1 MHLTLVAG
9 HAGCGK
15 TTFARELATHRR
27 AALLDKDTLVGPL
40 TAGLL
45 AAWGCDPADRDSG
58 IYRHRVRPLEY
69 QALFDTA
76 WEMVQATD
84 VVVCAPLVTE
94 LGDPLW
100 RHDITARA
108 ERWGATVG
116 VIWVRCSPGVQAHR
130 LRDRG
135 DARDAGKLANW
146 DQWAAALIPLPIVAD
161 DQVIDND
168 GALSVLRLAA
178 RAAP

>member
-9 HAGCGK
+9 YAGCGK
-15 TTFARELATHRR
+15 TTYARELATHRR

-45 AAWGCDPADRDSG
+45 AARGCDPADRDSG
-58 IYRHRVRPLEY
+58 TYRDRVRPLEY

-84 VVVCAPLVTE
+84 VVVCAPMVAE

-100 RHDITARA
+100 RHDIAARA
-108 ERWGATVG
+108 EQRGATVA
-116 VIWVRCSPGVQAHR
+116 VVWVRCSPGVQLHR

-135 DARDAGKLANW
+135 DARDVGKLANW
-146 DQWAAALIPLPIVAD
+146 GQWVASLPPLPIAAG

-168 GALSVLRLAA
+168 GTLSDLRLAA
-178 RAAP
+178 HAAP